1 MGNGMNTTNRHRT
14 SNPNALSWLDRERFN
29 AFPHQ
34 IYKGAKTQGI
44 LINMPSYFNKGIE
57 HVKTAEHRIEKLPEP
72 NKQYAKDFEN
82 YLQVLNRNPKTIGRR
97 MLEIAWLLEHL
108 GKDAKQATKKD
119 IENIVLQINN
129 SGYAQISKGK
139 LKFTLKRF
147 YKWLYESNTYPEIV
161 SWIKA
166 DMGKTTKKAS
176 DLLTEDEIKQL
187 IAACLNSRDRALIAL
202 LYDSGMRV
210 GELLGLRIKDLQ
222 IGKDISF
229 VNVDGKTGVRRI
241 PIGFSLPYLT
251 NYIGE
256 MRQKAKENDYLFV
269 KFDHFKVTDNALD
282 YDDIRKIL
290 HDLKE
295 RTGIQKRL
303 HPHLFRHSRAT
314 ELASKLTESQMRL
327 FFGWTAGSTMT
338 ATYVHLSDRD
348 LLSAM
353 KQINGIAEAKP
364 EPPKLKVVVCPRCH
378 EQNEVTAHYCRR
390 CGYDL
395 TKSAVEQINDLEK
408 MQQEIEQ
415 LKEEILMLYNYL
427 PAQEKKQIEE
437 LRKQIKEVKTE
448 ES

>member
-1 MGNGMNTTNRHRT
+1 MCIR
-14 SNPNALSWLDRERFN
+14 DR
-29 AFPHQ
+29 
-34 IYKGAKTQGI
+34 
-44 LINMPSYFNKGIE
+44 
-57 HVKTAEHRIEKLPEP
+57 
-72 NKQYAKDFEN
+72 
-82 YLQVLNRNPKTIGRR
+82 
-97 MLEIAWLLEHL
+97 
-108 GKDAKQATKKD
+108 
-119 IENIVLQINN
+119 NN
-129 SGYAQISKGK
+129 SNYAQISKGK
-139 LKFTLKRF
+139 LKLTLKRF
-147 YKWLYESNTYPEIV
+147 YKWLYESDYYPELV
-161 SWIKA
+161 SWIKT
-166 DMGKTTKKAS
+166 DRGKTTKKAS
-176 DLLTEDEIKQL
+176 DMLTEDEVKQL

-269 KFDHFKVTDNALD
+269 KFDHFRVTDNALD

-353 KQINGIAEAKP
+353 KQINGMAEAKP

-437 LRKQIKEVKTE
+437 LRKQIKEVKE
-448 ES
+448 EG

>member
-1 MGNGMNTTNRHRT
+1 
-14 SNPNALSWLDRERFN
+14 
-29 AFPHQ
+29 
-34 IYKGAKTQGI
+34 
-44 LINMPSYFNKGIE
+44 MPKYFNIGEKQT
-57 HVKTAEHRIEKLPEP
+57 KTAEHKIAALPEP
-72 NKQYAKDFEN
+72 NKQYAQDFEN
-82 YLQVLNRNPKTIGRR
+82 YLQVLNRKTRTIGRR
-97 MLEIAWLLEHL
+97 MLELAWLLEHL

-119 IENIVLQINN
+119 IERLVLQINN
-129 SGYAQISKGK
+129 SSYAPISKGK
-139 LKFTLKRF
+139 LKLTLKRF
-147 YKWLYESNTYPEIV
+147 YKWLYDGDNYPELV

-166 DMGKTTKKAS
+166 DMGKSTKKAS
-176 DLLTEDEIKQL
+176 DMLTEDDIKQL
-187 IAACLNSRDRALIAL
+187 IAACLNSRDKALIAL

-210 GELLGLRIKDLQ
+210 GELLGLRVKDLQ

-269 KFDHFKVTDNALD
+269 KFDHFKVTNNALD
-282 YDDIRKIL
+282 YDDVRKIL

-295 RTGIQKRL
+295 RTSIQKRI

-314 ELASKLTESQMRL
+314 ELAGKLTESQMRL
-327 FFGWTAGSTMT
+327 YFGWTAGSTMT

-348 LLSAM
+348 LIGAM
-353 KQINGIAEAKP
+353 QQINGVAEAKP

-395 TKSAVEQINDLEK
+395 SKSAVEQINDLEK
-408 MQQEIEQ
+408 MQKEIEH
-415 LKEEILMLYNYL
+415 LKEEMLTLYNYL
-427 PAQEKKQIEE
+427 PMQEKKQIEE
-437 LRKQIKEVKTE
+437 LRKQIKG
-448 ES
+448 

>member
-1 MGNGMNTTNRHRT
+1 MNTTSRHRT
-14 SNPNALSWLDRERFN
+14 SNPNARPRRVNERFD
-29 AFPHQ
+29 AFSNQ
-34 IYKGAKTQGI
+34 AYKEGKTKGI
-44 LINMPSYFNKGIE
+44 LTNMPSYFNEGIE
-57 HVKTAEHRIEKLPEP
+57 QVKVVEHRIEKLPEP

-82 YLQVLNRNPKTIGRR
+82 YLQVLNRNPRTIGRR
-97 MLEIAWLLEHL
+97 MLELAWLLERL

-119 IENIVLQINN
+119 IENLVLQINN
-129 SGYAQISKGK
+129 SSYAQISKGK
-139 LKFTLKRF
+139 LKLTLKRF
-147 YKWLYESNTYPEIV
+147 YKWLYETDHYPEIV

-166 DMGKTTKKAS
+166 DRGKTTKKAS
-176 DLLTEDEIKQL
+176 DLLTEDEVKQL

-269 KFDHFKVTDNALD
+269 KFDHFRVTDNALD

-408 MQQEIEQ
+408 MQQEILK
-415 LKEEILMLYNYL
+415 LKEAVKILYDHL
-427 PAQEKKQIEE
+427 PP
-437 LRKQIKEVKTE
+437 QIKRQID